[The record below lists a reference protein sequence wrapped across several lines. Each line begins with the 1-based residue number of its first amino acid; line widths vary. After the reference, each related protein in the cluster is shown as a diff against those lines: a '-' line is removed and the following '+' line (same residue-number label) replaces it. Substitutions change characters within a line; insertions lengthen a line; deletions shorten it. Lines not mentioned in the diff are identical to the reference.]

1 MSDISRPQKPGLA
14 KSIFQDRMIQVS
26 ILDAEDLVKT
36 YGAQILFDQI
46 SFSVSEGERIGLI
59 GVNGTGKS
67 TLLNVIAG
75 RDSVESG
82 TLRHANAFRFAYLPQ
97 TPVFDP
103 GVTALDYIYGG
114 ASPIMAALR
123 SYERALED
131 LENDPSNQAFQE
143 KLLDRQQKMD
153 QAGAW
158 EAEAAAKNILT
169 RLGIHDFHT
178 PVQEFSGGQKKRVA
192 LARALIQPEDLLILD
207 EPTNHLDNDTIDWL
221 EEALGQYP
229 GALLMVTHDRYF
241 LNRVTKKIF
250 ELDHGHLY
258 IYDGNYELYLEKKA
272 EREEQASADEAKHQN
287 QLRRELAWLRR
298 GAKARSTKQK
308 ARVERVH
315 EMQEQKGPEAKQSV
329 DIAIGSKRLG
339 KKVIEAK
346 NISKSFNGRKL
357 FGGLDLLVA
366 PGASLGI
373 IGGNGSGKTTLLNLL
388 AGRLKPDTGTV
399 DIGETVKIGY
409 YTQEHAEMN
418 EELTVID
425 YIKETAQ
432 VMKTDDGQ
440 QVTAEQ
446 MLERFLFSRPRQHTL
461 IRNLSGG
468 ERKRLY
474 LLHILMQEPNVLF
487 LDEPTNDLDTETLTI
502 LEDYLLQFP
511 GTILAVS
518 HDRYFLDRVAGS
530 LIAFEGN
537 GIIRRFEGDYS
548 EYVALKK
555 KETVVTT
562 IKKGLSAPAQPEPK
576 KKKLT
581 YKEQQEWNGIEDR
594 IASLEE
600 HVDELKKAIAEAG
613 SDAEKA
619 QELYTQQQTAEAE
632 LDRAMDRW
640 TELSLKLEEIGKG

>member
-1 MSDISRPQKPGLA
+1 M
-14 KSIFQDRMIQVS
+14 S
-26 ILDAEDLVKT
+26 ILDVENLYKT
-36 YGAQILFDQI
+36 YGDQTLFDHI
-46 SFSVSEGERIGLI
+46 SFSISEGERIGLI

-75 RDSVESG
+75 MDSSEGG
-82 TLRHANAFRFAYLPQ
+82 TMRHANAFRLAVLSQ
-97 TPVFDP
+97 TPEFEP

-114 ASPIMAALR
+114 ASPVMVALR
-123 SYERALED
+123 DYEQALAD
-131 LENDPSNQAFQE
+131 LESDPANQTLQE
-143 KLLDRQQKMD
+143 KLLDKQQKMD

-158 EAEAAAKNILT
+158 EAEASAKTILT
-169 RLGIHDFHT
+169 RLGVEDFHT
-178 PVQEFSGGQKKRVA
+178 PVLEFSGGQKKRVA
-192 LARALIQPEDLLILD
+192 LARALIQPADLLILD

-221 EEALGQYP
+221 EEALSQYP

-258 IYDGNYELYLEKKA
+258 TYDGNYELYLEKKA

-315 EMQEQKGPEAKQSV
+315 EMQEQKGPELKQSV
-329 DIAIGSKRLG
+329 DIAIGSTRLG

-346 NISKSFNGRKL
+346 NISKL
-357 FGGLDLLVA
+357 FGGKELIRDFDLLIA
-366 PGASLGI
+366 PGESLGI
-373 IGGNGSGKTTLLNLL
+373 VGGNGSGKSTLLNLL
-388 AGRLKPDTGTV
+388 AGRLKPDSGTIE
-399 DIGETVKIGY
+399 IGETVKIGY
-409 YTQEHAEMN
+409 YTQEHTEMD
-418 EELTVID
+418 ESLTVID

-432 VMKTDDGQ
+432 VMRTDDGQ

-446 MLERFLFSRPRQHTL
+446 MLERFLFSRPRQHTF
-461 IRNLSGG
+461 IRKLSGG

-474 LLHILMQEPNVLF
+474 LLNILMKEPNVLF

-518 HDRYFLDRVAGS
+518 HDRYFLDRIADR

-537 GIIRRFEGDYS
+537 GVIRRFEGDYS
-548 EYVALKK
+548 DYVAMK
-555 KETVVTT
+555 KEETASETV
-562 IKKGLSAPAQPEPK
+562 KKQSSAPTQPTPK

-594 IASLEE
+594 IASLEDR
-600 HVDELKKAIAEAG
+600 VDELKKAVAAAG
-613 SDAEKA
+613 SDAGKA
-619 QELYTQQQTAEAE
+619 QELYREQRAAETE
-632 LDRAMDRW
+632 LDQAMDRW
-640 TELSLKLEEIGKG
+640 TELSLKIEEIEKG